1 MDQHS
6 IQLWIKKKLIY
17 IFYRIYQDVARRKEV
32 FSSIFEKN
40 VHDALV
46 SRGERRFSY
55 KALQGAIMITFYR
68 DEPRFSQPHQL
79 LTLLMD
85 IDSLI
90 TKWRCKI
97 LTFSFF
103 QILRLIIGLY
113 IFLFF
118 KNIDNHVIM
127 VQRMIGS
134 QQLGTGGSSGYQ
146 YLRSTLS
153 DRYKVFLDL
162 FNLSTFLIPRDV
174 IPPLNRDMKTK
185 LANPQGK

>member
-1 MDQHS
+1 M
-6 IQLWIKKKLIY
+6 IT
-17 IFYRIYQDVARRKEV
+17 FYRDEPR
-32 FSSIFEKN
+32 FSQPHQLLTLLMDIDSLITKWR
-40 VHDALV
+40 
-46 SRGERRFSY
+46 SRGERRFSH

-90 TKWRCKI
+90 TKWR
-97 LTFSFF
+97 
-103 QILRLIIGLY
+103 Y
-113 IFLFF
+113 
-118 KNIDNHVIM
+118 NHVIM

-134 QQLGTGGSSGYQ
+134 QHLGTGGSSGYQ

-162 FNLSTFLIPRDV
+162 FNLSTFLIPRTH
-174 IPPLNRDMKTK
+174 IPPLTKGMKNKLSMRDDELFIGPSIQNSAAKVTFK
-185 LANPQGK
+185 DSKCPRDKYEKDNENALKNST

>member
-1 MDQHS
+1 
-6 IQLWIKKKLIY
+6 
-17 IFYRIYQDVARRKEV
+17 
-32 FSSIFEKN
+32 
-40 VHDALV
+40 
-46 SRGERRFSY
+46 
-55 KALQGAIMITFYR
+55 MITFYR

-90 TKWRCKI
+90 TKWR
-97 LTFSFF
+97 
-103 QILRLIIGLY
+103 Y
-113 IFLFF
+113 
-118 KNIDNHVIM
+118 NHVIM

-174 IPPLNRDMKTK
+174 IPPLNRDMKFK
-185 LANPQGK
+185 LANLKRSWIQPEEEKIQDVETITAAINNLNC